1 MYYHMYTS
9 FTVNRIT
16 KGSGLYELAVL
27 SHKLIVLPYV
37 VTMATSLVMGCV
49 AIAKIV

>member
-1 MYYHMYTS
+1 MYTS

-27 SHKLIVLPYV
+27 SHV
-37 VTMATSLVMGCV
+37 VTMVTSLVMGCV
-49 AIAKIV
+49 AIVIAKII